1 MITNNPKL
9 RLDLFFKIQSMD
21 NVSKIVDTF
30 KDEHISIYGNF
41 AIITL
46 LLKG

>member
-1 MITNNPKL
+1 MLHNKPNL

-21 NVSKIVDTF
+21 NVSRIVDTF
-30 KDEHISIYGNF
+30 KDEHIRIYGHL

-46 LLKG
+46 LLGG